1 MTLFALRNI
10 SKMMS
15 LHILLSRANQPPS
28 KHWEMCPRHTQLMA
42 SSALLLRRYV
52 GNDRRSWGDFRTE
65 ASEGWHTGNPGTA
78 TCATDTCGF
87 LPWDNYKSHV
97 HIFIHNLQYH
107 HRNSSHL
114 TASDSITQE
123 NRAFQ
128 SLAMQG
134 NDCRALGLESANLPD
149 RWEWH
154 VNLHKYLNF
163 LICLTKVLDY
173 SSNFLSK
180 KWKLRNIKSENIIGM
195 LFWIY

>member
-87 LPWDNYKSHV
+87 LP
-97 HIFIHNLQYH
+97 
-107 HRNSSHL
+107 
-114 TASDSITQE
+114 
-123 NRAFQ
+123 
-128 SLAMQG
+128 
-134 NDCRALGLESANLPD
+134 
-149 RWEWH
+149 
-154 VNLHKYLNF
+154 
-163 LICLTKVLDY
+163 
-173 SSNFLSK
+173 
-180 KWKLRNIKSENIIGM
+180 
-195 LFWIY
+195 